1 MYSVWF
7 CDLEKAVKALKEAV
21 PNLSTFCSIEGN
33 VYGDFVIKNETETW
47 IVRHTDY
54 SVWHLEKGGHKW
66 GNWIE
71 VE

>member
-7 CDLEKAVKALKEAV
+7 CDLEKAIKALKEKV

-33 VYGDFVIKNETETW
+33 FHGDFVIKNETETW
-47 IVRHTDY
+47 IVRHDNF
-54 SVWHLEKGGHKW
+54 SVWHLEKSSHKW
-66 GNWIE
+66 GNWVE